1 MPERLSPLESCTDE
15 YDESF
20 VGALKYRTTW
30 LNSGYDIIV
39 SISRLGKIFKREV
52 LSVIELSGN
61 ERIVDIGCGT
71 GVLMHE
77 AGKRSAEL
85 EIVGIDPDPEMLK
98 MAARK
103 VSQLKNKIDLIRG
116 FSTRI
121 ALPDQSVDACF
132 STLTFHHLSR
142 VQKQKTAAEAYR
154 ILKDG
159 GRLVVADFCR
169 MRFPFLASF
178 FLFENRIYLRENFEG
193 LVFDVISQAGFSE
206 IREIRRPFS
215 LVSIIVAKKS

>member
-1 MPERLSPLESCTDE
+1 MPVYLPPLESCADE
-15 YDESF
+15 DDKSF
-20 VGALKYRTTW
+20 VGALKYRATW
-30 LNSGYDIIV
+30 LNGWYDIIV
-39 SISRLGKIFKREV
+39 SISRLGKSFKREV
-52 LSVIELSGN
+52 LCAIELSGN

-71 GVLMHE
+71 GVLMRE
-77 AGKRSAEL
+77 AGGYHAEL
-85 EIVGIDPDPEMLK
+85 EMVGIDPDPEMLR

-116 FSTRI
+116 FSTQI
-121 ALPDQSVDACF
+121 ALPDQSVDVCF

-142 VQKQKTAAEAYR
+142 VQKQKTAAEAQR

-159 GRLVVADFCR
+159 GKLVVADFR
-169 MRFPFLASF
+169 RIRFPFLAWF
-178 FLFENRIYLRENFEG
+178 FLFENRKYLRENFEG
-193 LVFDVISQAGFSE
+193 LVYEVLSHGGFSE